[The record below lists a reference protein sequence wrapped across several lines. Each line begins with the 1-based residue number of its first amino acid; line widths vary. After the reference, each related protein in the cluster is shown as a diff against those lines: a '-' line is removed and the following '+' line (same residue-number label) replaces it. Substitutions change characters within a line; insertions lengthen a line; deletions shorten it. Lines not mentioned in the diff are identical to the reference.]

1 MMGEKRTCRLN
12 VYTEI
17 SSIIHSSTGHKEN
30 TNFFIMELQ
39 TIIEDV
45 FFINGCEKDRKN
57 ISSTI
62 RSTYGKCGFNSVFI
76 NTGHGIIGIV
86 EIYE

>member
-1 MMGEKRTCRLN
+1 
-12 VYTEI
+12 
-17 SSIIHSSTGHKEN
+17 
-30 TNFFIMELQ
+30 MELQ
-39 TIIEDV
+39 AIIEDI
-45 FFINGCEKDRKN
+45 FLINGCEKRQEN

-76 NTGHGIIGIV
+76 NTGHGITGIV